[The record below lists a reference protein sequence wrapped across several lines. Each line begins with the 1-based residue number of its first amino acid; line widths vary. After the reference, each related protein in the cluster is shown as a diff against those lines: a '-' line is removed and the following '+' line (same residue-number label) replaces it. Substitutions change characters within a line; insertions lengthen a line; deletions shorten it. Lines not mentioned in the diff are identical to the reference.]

1 MSIRHVDGIVIHE
14 GTILIVTDDA
24 RIAQRI
30 LSYLVTRHEDVSFRY
45 NKDKWELFIPDSIDL
60 WLLRNR
66 LPGIKFDIG
75 PIDWDI
81 S

>member
-1 MSIRHVDGIVIHE
+1 MSIRYVDGIVIHE
-14 GTILIVTDDA
+14 GITRIVTDDA
-24 RIAQRI
+24 MSVPRI
-30 LSYLVTRHEDVSFRY
+30 LIHLLTRHEDVSFRY

-75 PIDWDI
+75 PIDWDM